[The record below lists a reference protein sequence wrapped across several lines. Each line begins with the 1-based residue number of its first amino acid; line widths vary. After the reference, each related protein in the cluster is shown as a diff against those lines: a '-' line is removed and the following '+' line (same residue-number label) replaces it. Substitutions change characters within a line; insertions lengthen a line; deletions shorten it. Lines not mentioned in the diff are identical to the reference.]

1 MTKSPFSRR
10 NIPLKAD
17 FSRLKLIKKAD
28 IIIIVSIVFASLVAF
43 PIISRSDGRLE
54 ATVTIEGKTVCTID
68 LSASQSLE
76 FRTDTEPSLLIK
88 AENGEVWIEEAGC
101 KDKICV
107 ACGRLSRKGDTAVC
121 LPAKTVI
128 CVGNSELDA
137 VTY

>member
-1 MTKSPFSRR
+1 M
-10 NIPLKAD
+10 KAD
-17 FSRLKLIKKAD
+17 FSRLELIKKAD
-28 IIIIVSIVFASLVAF
+28 IIIIACIIFAATIAL

-54 ATVTIEGKTVCTID
+54 ATVTVEGKTVCTID
-68 LSASQSLE
+68 LSAAESLE

-88 AENGEVWIEEAGC
+88 AENGEVWIEEAAC